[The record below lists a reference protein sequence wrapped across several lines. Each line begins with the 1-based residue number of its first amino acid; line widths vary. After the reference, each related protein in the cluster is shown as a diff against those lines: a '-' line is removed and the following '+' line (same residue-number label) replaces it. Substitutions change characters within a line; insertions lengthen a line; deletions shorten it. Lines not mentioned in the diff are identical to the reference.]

1 MHKAWVMNDY
11 SGFEG
16 LRLEQFPDQ
25 EPGPGEVR
33 LRIEAF
39 ALNWGDMDLME
50 DRYSYSFSS
59 FPARIGMEAAGI
71 VDARASDPRYRRNQH
86 RGHCRPGDR
95 AQVRRHDDW
104 YHPLRVQPG
113 LPHGGGCRPCYRH
126 RRRQ

>member
-1 MHKAWVMNDY
+1 MHKAWVMHDY

-16 LRLEQFPDQ
+16 LSLEQFPDQ

-59 FPARIGMEAAGI
+59 FPARIGMEAP
-71 VDARASDPRYRRNQH
+71 ASSTR
-86 RGHCRPGDR
+86 
-95 AQVRRHDDW
+95 
-104 YHPLRVQPG
+104 
-113 LPHGGGCRPCYRH
+113 
-126 RRRQ
+126 